1 MDGGLPTAEVN
12 YLIGAVIVRRGQ
24 SILLVHQVIESG
36 EVGWSLPGGVIEEDE
51 NVRDGAIREVLEET
65 GVSLAGQVMRLAY
78 VVSYSRSEQND
89 RTKAFVF
96 EVETAEDVIMD
107 NVDSDILSAEFA
119 PMELALERLGDFP
132 LKVMVQPAIAFLTG
146 EAPHGTSWS
155 YAEDD
160 KGVQIPSRTFVT

>member
-36 EVGWSLPGGVIEEDE
+36 EVGWSLPGGVIEADE

-96 EVETAEDVIMD
+96 EVETAQDVIMD

-132 LKVMVQPAIAFLTG
+132 LKVMVQPAIAFLKG

>member
-1 MDGGLPTAEVN
+1 MDGVLPTEGVA
-12 YLIGAVIVRRGQ
+12 YLIGAVIVRRNE

-36 EVGWSLPGGVIEEDE
+36 EVGWSLPGGVIEENE

-65 GVSLAGQVMRLAY
+65 GVSLAGQAMRLAY
-78 VVSYSRSEQND
+78 MVSYSRSEQND

-107 NVDSDILSAEFA
+107 HIDSDILSAEFV
-119 PMELALERLGDFP
+119 PLELALERLRDFP

-146 EAPHGTSWS
+146 EAPRGASWS
-155 YAEDD
+155 YEEDNS
-160 KGVQIPSRTFVT
+160 GVQIPTHKSVM